1 MATPVAPSII
11 ERNIASSPDE
21 KIMQDLD
28 TLVDRIK
35 LSSDMFKQNNYS
47 VNSESDEVMLQ
58 VFGFLKACQPR
69 MIELVEAATQGA
81 LQEGTLMRCLE
92 VNDLLT
98 RSLDFKDVDK
108 DAIDSSQFQAQ
119 AKVASPVAV
128 SSDVKS
134 SARFQQ
140 PSGDY
145 PFVDQPD
152 LMEPKIIFN
161 RSNLKDDVDFFED
174 NEKRKDALKNS
185 DEILELLGDDL
196 KNDNT
201 SNSFVK
207 DKANIETDE
216 DDFDIFLRERAGSNE
231 KFN

>member
-1 MATPVAPSII
+1 MVPIIQSHITKKQWKSYVTMATPVAPSII

-108 DAIDSSQFQAQ
+108 DAIDSSQFQAL
-119 AKVASPVAV
+119 
-128 SSDVKS
+128 
-134 SARFQQ
+134 
-140 PSGDY
+140 SGDY